1 MPQRP
6 PAKAIARIVDDDD
19 DEEATEFLAARPREA
34 PRAPSSGE
42 AVPRAQGRAVSISP
56 LSPLPV
62 PVGSPPLSSA
72 AALVAV
78 GALESVGAMTTAPEA
93 IRPLP
98 QRPVAVDLSA
108 TGTASAPRVTRIQL
122 PADGGS
128 ITQGDEHAAPEST
141 GESTLSP
148 HGTLVP
154 TVPPLLARR
163 IATHVDAGDDDT
175 EASEGTDEHVTVARA
190 APPTSPSPSP
200 VPSSTPPSASAP
212 RGHRDL
218 PPSAEAAPIL
228 RRSKAPPEVPHDGVL
243 VVDAPPEATVTV
255 NGVERGRGTVKVS
268 DLDREAR
275 HAVRIQCPGFAPWK
289 GSVSLQGKTVAKI
302 RPTLKPRV
310 R

>member
-1 MPQRP
+1 V
-6 PAKAIARIVDDDD
+6 AKAIARIDDDD

-42 AVPRAQGRAVSISP
+42 AVPRAQGRAVSIEYAPSAMSP
-56 LSPLPV
+56 LAPLPA
-62 PVGSPPLSSA
+62 PVGSPPVSSTP
-72 AALVAV
+72 ALEAVAS
-78 GALESVGAMTTAPEA
+78 LESVVTMTTAPEP

-98 QRPVAVDLSA
+98 QRTLATDVSA
-108 TGTASAPRVTRIQL
+108 TGTRSTPRVTRIQL

-128 ITQGDEHAAPEST
+128 ITHGDDHAAPEST
-141 GESTLSP
+141 GENTLP
-148 HGTLVP
+148 PQRTIVP
-154 TVPPLLARR
+154 AAPPLLARR
-163 IATHVDAGDDDT
+163 LATHIDASDDDT
-175 EASEGTDEHVTVARA
+175 EAGEGTEEHVA
-190 APPTSPSPSP
+190 AVKGAASPFASPVSSSPSA
-200 VPSSTPPSASAP
+200 SASAP

-228 RRSKAPPEVPHDGVL
+228 RRSKAPPEVLHDGVL

-275 HAVRIQCPGFAPWK
+275 HAVRIQCPGFVPWK

-302 RPTLKPRV
+302 RPALKPRV